1 MPSWQPQL
9 SSHFFVKLFFPLI
22 FVVKLKL
29 EQEGQLLE
37 QLEQLELVWQLEQK
51 LELLTLGVEQELV
64 LAQDRPK
71 WLFQLSIHQLQPIVY
86 DVQSSLFRNLI
97 LLEQECFQNFRF
109 LFILGCRRNHQV

>member
-1 MPSWQPQL
+1 VPSWQPQL

-29 EQEGQLLE
+29 EQEGQLLK
-37 QLEQLELVWQLEQK
+37 QLEQLEQK